1 MSLPPSCSF
10 SSSTSPK
17 HKAQTLSISE
27 MHSGINSTVL
37 CSLATS
43 SFLAASSDDTC
54 GKVREYLSS
63 PLHLLCLM
71 LRVGVGTGEAAGPKI
86 SFAFCTQHPLQC
98 PVPRKTDNTVVTT
111 TEVSAGLPLRSWGEC
126 GLPAAWKSWEDH
138 CLHQQLPVQGPVAE
152 VPGNKLAR
160 MLLMFLTLSLA
171 PREPRLE
178 DAVSTE

>member
-1 MSLPPSCSF
+1 MSLPPSCLF

-37 CSLATS
+37 WPQAH
-43 SFLAASSDDTC
+43 SFTIWQPALMTLV
-54 GKVREYLSS
+54 GVRKYLSS

-86 SFAFCTQHPLQC
+86 SFAFCTQHPLRC

-111 TEVSAGLPLRSWGEC
+111 TEVSAGLPLRSWGERRP
-126 GLPAAWKSWEDH
+126 PAAWRAGKTIVFTSSSQYRGTGS
-138 CLHQQLPVQGPVAE
+138 CC
-152 VPGNKLAR
+152 
-160 MLLMFLTLSLA
+160 
-171 PREPRLE
+171 
-178 DAVSTE
+178 